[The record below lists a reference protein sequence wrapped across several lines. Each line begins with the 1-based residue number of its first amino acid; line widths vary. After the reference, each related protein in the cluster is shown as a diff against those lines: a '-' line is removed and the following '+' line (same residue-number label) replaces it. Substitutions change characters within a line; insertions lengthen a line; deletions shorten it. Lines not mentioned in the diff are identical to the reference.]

1 MLFLSCLLASGTL
14 SLEAEAKFTLHLKEV
29 CWLKVGG
36 FGGGGQEA
44 GSSTFPTQHAGSSE
58 ALETAELAARLLSLQ
73 RSHTPIPTQNST
85 CQRSSGCGSQASSLE
100 ACSFTGKTQ
109 SSLPYWPLC

>member
-36 FGGGGQEA
+36 FGGGGRKQA
-44 GSSTFPTQHAGSSE
+44 LPPSPLSTLGALRLWKPQSWRQDFFPYSE
-58 ALETAELAARLLSLQ
+58 VT
-73 RSHTPIPTQNST
+73 H
-85 CQRSSGCGSQASSLE
+85 
-100 ACSFTGKTQ
+100 
-109 SSLPYWPLC
+109 